1 MVQIVREILALR
13 SAVSAHLLWL
23 SRYVTRWYVGSRS
36 GITHWCCWC
45 STIIWVRW
53 AFSSDMSGTIIF
65 IINTIIIVID
75 TTIYSSG
82 CSTISVYV
90 SSLCIYIYIWY
101 ISYYSKNCCI
111 HSMLLFVVSLFYSHS
126 LYVYVLL
133 IRVYVLYEWYIFV
146 ISINFVMFSCIYMI
160 YIIWI
165 EKEL

>member
-1 MVQIVREILALR
+1 MYIYDIYHINSNKKCLY
-13 SAVSAHLLWL
+13 SFT
-23 SRYVTRWYVGSRS
+23 VT
-36 GITHWCCWC
+36 
-45 STIIWVRW
+45 
-53 AFSSDMSGTIIF
+53 
-65 IINTIIIVID
+65 IVI
-75 TTIYSSG
+75 TVTLQSFTVSVLTRHTSIYTIWMIYFLNHYWI
-82 CSTISVYV
+82 CDISIYV
-90 SSLCIYIYIWY
+90 YIYIWY